1 MNKNKLLKSLV
12 GTAALTISLSGVANT
27 YALAAEA
34 DNAGGEVNKPASNLV
49 VDNKE
54 DKSQTPDVE
63 VNKEKGEA
71 NITFKDK
78 DGNPT
83 ETKTVDLGEVE
94 KADEK
99 APAENEEADEK
110 AEDKADEK
118 QPAENEKES
127 PAEDEKVENEKAEND
142 KSEEVPTEDG
152 KAGDKDDEQAPAEN
166 GEENDKADEKGVDEQ
181 APVENG
187 EENDKETPVDEE
199 QPAEDGE
206 SEKVGTEPR
215 IVFSVKDGEPLKIN
229 VGSTWNPFNH
239 AAAIDSEDGNLT
251 DKIEYEG
258 DVDVYTPGTYEV
270 TYTITDSD
278 GNEVSEVLTVQV
290 GEGAEEEKGAKD
302 DCNTCDNGGVKVNV
316 DNENT
321 LNGEVKNSGEVQA
334 GEVNEENK
342 TEKDEGK
349 GEGEGEGEKPAEE
362 PKEKDENKEKES
374 DDKGDNKGGDKAPVK
389 EPDTDNNEGEGEGNQ
404 PSKQPEGDEKSDD
417 EKSKDNKVTVVE
429 NDDNGKGSGE
439 KVYDSSDVTKD
450 QKKGDL
456 PDTGVENTSNAGL
469 IASIG
474 AMFAAMGAFLF
485 GRRKSSDKQ

>member
-27 YALAAEA
+27 YALAAEV

-49 VDNKE
+49 VNDKE
-54 DKSQTPDVE
+54 DKSQTPDIERQDDGSFDVS
-63 VNKEKGEA
+63 
-71 NITFKDK
+71 FKDK
-78 DGNPT
+78 DGNVT
-83 ETKTVDLGEVE
+83 EKKNVKL
-94 KADEK
+94 DE
-99 APAENEEADEK
+99 AE
-110 AEDKADEK
+110 EK
-118 QPAENEKES
+118 QPAENEK
-127 PAEDEKVENEKAEND
+127 
-142 KSEEVPTEDG
+142 
-152 KAGDKDDEQAPAEN
+152 
-166 GEENDKADEKGVDEQ
+166 ADEKGVDEE
-181 APVENG
+181 APAENG

-239 AAAIDSEDGNLT
+239 AAAIDSEDGDLT

-258 DVDVYTPGTYEV
+258 DVDAYTEGTYEV
-270 TYTITDSD
+270 TYTVVDSD

-374 DDKGDNKGGDKAPVK
+374 TEEVEDNEKGDEKGD
-389 EPDTDNNEGEGEGNQ
+389 DEGEGEGNQ
-404 PSKQPEGDEKSDD
+404 PAEKPEGDEKSDD
-417 EKSKDNKVTVVE
+417 EKSKDDKVTVVE
-429 NDDNGKGSGE
+429 NDDNKGSGE

>member
-34 DNAGGEVNKPASNLV
+34 DNAGEVNKPASNLV

-83 ETKTVDLGEVE
+83 ETKTVELGEVE
-94 KADEK
+94 KTDEK
-99 APAENEEADEK
+99 APAEN
-110 AEDKADEK
+110 DKADEK
-118 QPAENEKES
+118 QPAVDEEGVDEEAPVEDEKAPAENDKSEEIPADEES
-127 PAEDEKVENEKAEND
+127 PAEDEKGEND
-142 KSEEVPTEDG
+142 KSEEAPVED
-152 KAGDKDDEQAPAEN
+152 DKEAPAEN
-166 GEENDKADEKGVDEQ
+166 GEENDKEA
-181 APVENG
+181 
-187 EENDKETPVDEE
+187 PVDEE
-199 QPAEDGE
+199 QPVEDGE
-206 SEKVGTEPR
+206 AEKVGTEPR

-239 AAAIDSEDGNLT
+239 AAAIDSEDGDLT

-258 DVDVYTPGTYEV
+258 DVDVYTEGTYEV
-270 TYTITDSD
+270 TYTVVDSD

-290 GEGAEEEKGAKD
+290 GEGTEEEKGAKD

-349 GEGEGEGEKPAEE
+349 GEGEGDDEKPAEE
-362 PKEKDENKEKES
+362 PEVEDEDENKEKES
-374 DDKGDNKGGDKAPVK
+374 TEKAESDEKGDDNKGDDEEPVEEPEVDDKGD
-389 EPDTDNNEGEGEGNQ
+389 GEGNQ
-404 PSKQPEGDEKSDD
+404 PAEQPTGEPEGDEESDD
-417 EKSKDNKVTVVE
+417 EESKDDEVVVVE
-429 NDDNGKGSGE
+429 NDDNKGSGE
-439 KVYDSSDVTKD
+439 EVYDSSDVTKD